1 MRKALRL
8 SICIQCISLLLQ
20 LGESVQRFFHRGL
33 LLSSLSFSGPSEM
46 PGLPSFCGRLSL
58 HTKKKKKKLS
68 QMLRRTVSFLLH
80 HEELLR
86 ALSSQLCFSET
97 SPATDHTFSQITLVF
112 RQHLKSTR
120 IFKFRP
126 RLVGLKDFF
135 YSFFKN
141 YHPQSFH
148 YLVFQEP
155 HLSILLLANRYA
167 NGVRTI
173 RRWTLIRRWTMM
185 NPFHSSHMI
194 YLDRHHQ
201 FLIWK

>member
-1 MRKALRL
+1 MD
-8 SICIQCISLLLQ
+8 S
-20 LGESVQRFFHRGL
+20 RGRVWL
-33 LLSSLSFSGPSEM
+33 FLDPFLSSKGCRKV
-46 PGLPSFCGRLSL
+46 GTCLPEAK
-58 HTKKKKKKLS
+58 TIN
-68 QMLRRTVSFLLH
+68 LLY

-167 NGVRTI
+167 NGVRII